1 MFSLA
6 MALIGVASQI
16 ARHGYGEPIVDLA
29 LRRKGVNRNA
39 ARLIAASVVSC
50 HTTLVRVQAQALAQ
64 SQREQA
70 YKQAARL
77 AEIRAARAASY
88 ALRKLAAFAL
98 FVLIGLGGGAYLLI
112 TVCSV
117 FIGKKIET
125 PGYNRIR
132 AVEGVAKPVA
142 PQQPVSAAIT
152 AHGSSIGAG
161 GMVAPGTLDRKST
174 RLNSSH
180 VKRSRMPSSA

>member
-1 MFSLA
+1 MDNTTARPAAAASPGTELR
-6 MALIGVASQI
+6 ALIGVASQI

-98 FVLIGLGGGAYLLI
+98 FVLIGLGGGAYLGWSAGFNLGI
-112 TVCSV
+112 DEGFDWIVRT
-117 FIGKKIET
+117 IDR
-125 PGYNRIR
+125 RI
-132 AVEGVAKPVA
+132 
-142 PQQPVSAAIT
+142 
-152 AHGSSIGAG
+152 AG
-161 GMVAPGTLDRKST
+161 
-174 RLNSSH
+174 
-180 VKRSRMPSSA
+180 